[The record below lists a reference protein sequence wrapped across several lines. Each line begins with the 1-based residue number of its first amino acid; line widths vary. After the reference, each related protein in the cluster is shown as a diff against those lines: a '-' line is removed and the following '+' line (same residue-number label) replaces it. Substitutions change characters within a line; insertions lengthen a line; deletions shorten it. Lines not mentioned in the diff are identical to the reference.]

1 VVDKLTLGAPGV
13 YQLPLTPL
21 AELGGVRMDV
31 AAFLGVAP
39 RGPARLPA
47 RDPGRRPAL
56 RSVPVAVESWDDY
69 RRLYGS
75 FEGPGLLPYAVAS
88 FFEQGGARAYI
99 VRIVHAYQDHR
110 RDLLGV
116 ARAPLGGLVR
126 DGGGSVHLRARN
138 EGTWGNA
145 LRAAVAF
152 EARPLLFESA
162 SIFEIVLD
170 AVASAAQG
178 SLLRLT
184 DSSGVQTLR
193 FVSNV
198 RTRPRLDRWGQE
210 RVLTLEA
217 GLAAVPVRAET
228 VLASLEV
235 EDGDPRMAR
244 SEHHQALGLSP
255 DHPRWLA
262 AVLEEESSLLRPA
275 QAWADLAV
283 RPLDASL
290 RPGVSGP
297 FRKGQDRFA
306 DITPEDLFDA
316 GWTLGDEQP
325 GDGVQSLAELHDLS
339 LLVVPDLYSPG
350 PLLPAEPIL
359 DPGSLAGPTF
369 EPCVVVPPGPAQA
382 AAVPDLE
389 GLRLDPELPGD
400 LALIT
405 AYQQRLVR
413 FAQDLQSF
421 VVLLDVPPKLAQR
434 DVLRWRASFDADFA
448 AAYHPW
454 LKVSRPADDRT
465 GLVAVNPS
473 AAACGIIAR
482 REHLLG
488 VPFGPANELAAGV
501 VEVDRRVPPA
511 DHDELHQSG
520 LNVYLHERDGIRL
533 TAARTL
539 SRDPA
544 YRQLSVRRLVSML
557 RRVLEQQTQWMVF
570 EPNNQPLRAD
580 VANLLSSYL
589 RELYLAGAFT
599 GATEDEAFFVRCD
612 ETLNP
617 PAVVDAGEL
626 VAEVGVAPAEPL
638 EFIVLRVRR
647 DADGSIRVEGRNA

>member
-1 VVDKLTLGAPGV
+1 VIDRLTLGAPGV
-13 YQLPLTPL
+13 YQLPLAPL
-21 AELGGVRMDV
+21 AELTGVRMDV
-31 AAFLGVAP
+31 AAFVGVAP
-39 RGPARLPA
+39 RGPARQPA
-47 RDPGRRPAL
+47 RDPGRRATL

-99 VRIVHAYQDHR
+99 VRIVHAYQDRR
-110 RDLLGV
+110 RDPLGV
-116 ARAPLGGLVR
+116 ARARLGGLVR
-126 DGGGSVHLRARN
+126 DGGGCVHLRARS

-145 LRAAVAF
+145 VRAAVAF

-162 SIFEIVLD
+162 SVSELVLD
-170 AVASAAQG
+170 AAVAVAQG

-184 DSSGVQTLR
+184 DSAGVQTLR
-193 FVSNV
+193 FVSGV
-198 RTRPRLDRWGQE
+198 RTRARQDTWGRQ

-217 GLAAVPVRAET
+217 GLPAVPVRAET
-228 VLASLEV
+228 VLANLDV
-235 EDGDPRMAR
+235 DDRDPRIAR
-244 SEHHQALGLSP
+244 SEQHQGLGLSP

-275 QAWADLAV
+275 RAWADLAI
-283 RPLDASL
+283 RPLDPTL
-290 RPGVSGP
+290 LPGISFP
-297 FRKGQDRFA
+297 FRKGKDRFA

-316 GWTLGDEQP
+316 SWTLGDEQP
-325 GDGVQSLAELHDLS
+325 GDGVQTLAELDDLS

-350 PLLPAEPIL
+350 PLLPVEPIL

-369 EPCVVVPPGPAQA
+369 EPCVVVPPGPPQV

-405 AYQQRLVR
+405 SYQQRLVR
-413 FAQDLQSF
+413 LAQDLQSF
-421 VVLLDVPPKLAQR
+421 VVLLDVPPRLARR
-434 DVLRWRASFDADFA
+434 DILRWRASFAADFA

-454 LKVSRPADDRT
+454 LKVSHPGDDRT

-488 VPFGPANELAAGV
+488 VPFGPANELATGV
-501 VEVDRRVPPA
+501 VDVDRRVPAA

-520 LNVYLHERDGIRL
+520 VNVYLGERDGIRL

-539 SRDPA
+539 SRDLA
-544 YRQLSVRRLVSML
+544 YRQLSVRRLVTML

-570 EPNNQPLRAD
+570 EPNNQPLRTD
-580 VANLLSSYL
+580 VGNLLSSYL

-599 GATEDEAFFVRCD
+599 GATESEAYFVRCD
-612 ETLNP
+612 EALNP

-647 DADGSIRVEGRNA
+647 DADGSIRVEGGNA